1 MVDYSIIDNNIG
13 LDELVAKWNEDG
25 VASVA
30 MDFEEESNLHCY
42 GEYVCTMQLFDGSRY
57 YLVDCLALA
66 RSQEGRASL
75 KAFLEG
81 PIEKVMFACQS
92 DAALARKALGIQ
104 LANIYDIRL
113 LAMAL
118 GMTGNLSS
126 IEDKYIKTDVSEV
139 PSLESA
145 LHGSKKKF
153 QTANW
158 MRRPIPR
165 DQILYALGD
174 VAHLFELRAILEDE
188 VSLTLPASKQK
199 EIAYEMKRCALPK
212 NPERPG
218 WEKICN
224 YKLLGH
230 RERVFIKH
238 YFLARDSV
246 ARRRNVPASR
256 VLTKQD
262 IVGMAK
268 AQDWHGFVPAGS
280 RELEAA
286 FSKAHEDALK
296 ELRKPVV

>member
-1 MVDYSIIDNNIG
+1 MVDYSIIDNGIG
-13 LDELVAKWNEDG
+13 LDELVAKWKGDG

-42 GEYVCTMQLFDGSRY
+42 GEYVCTMQLFDGKRY

-66 RSQEGRASL
+66 RTDDGRASL

-92 DAALARKALGIQ
+92 DAALARKTLGIQ
-104 LANIYDIRL
+104 LANIYDIRV

-118 GMTGNLSS
+118 GMAGNLSS
-126 IEDKYIKTDVSEV
+126 LEEKYIKTDVV
-139 PSLESA
+139 GAPSLEVS
-145 LHGSKKKF
+145 LHGGKKKF

-165 DQILYALGD
+165 EQIIYALGD
-174 VAHLFELRAILEDE
+174 VAHLFELRSVLEDE
-188 VSLTLPASKQK
+188 VSRTFPVSKQK
-199 EIAYEMKRCALPK
+199 EIAYEMKRCALQK

-224 YKLLGH
+224 YRLLGY

-256 VLTKQD
+256 VLAKQD

-268 AQDWHGFVPAGS
+268 AQDWRGFVPVGS
-280 RELEAA
+280 RELEVA

>member
-1 MVDYSIIDNNIG
+1 MVVYSVIDNDIG
-13 LDELVAKWNEDG
+13 LDELVAKWGGDG

-42 GEYVCTMQLFDGSRY
+42 GEYVCTMQLFDGSRF
-57 YLVDCLALA
+57 YLVDCLALS
-66 RSQEGRASL
+66 RTEEGRASL
-75 KAFLEG
+75 RAFLEG

-92 DAALARKALGIQ
+92 DAALARKTLGIQ
-104 LANIYDIRL
+104 LANIYDIRI

-118 GMTGNLSS
+118 GLTGNLSS
-126 IEDKYIKTDVSEV
+126 LEEKYIKADVSEAS
-139 PSLESA
+139 SLEAS
-145 LHGSKKKF
+145 LYGSKKKF

-165 DQILYALGD
+165 DQIVYALGD
-174 VAHLFELRAILEDE
+174 VEHLFELRAILEEE
-188 VSLTLPASKQK
+188 VSQTLSVSKQK
-199 EIAYEMKRCALPK
+199 EIAYEMKRCALAK

-224 YKLLGH
+224 YRLLGH

-256 VLTKQD
+256 VLAKQD

-268 AQDWHGFVPAGS
+268 AQDWRDFVPVGS

-286 FSKAHEDALK
+286 FSKAHENALK